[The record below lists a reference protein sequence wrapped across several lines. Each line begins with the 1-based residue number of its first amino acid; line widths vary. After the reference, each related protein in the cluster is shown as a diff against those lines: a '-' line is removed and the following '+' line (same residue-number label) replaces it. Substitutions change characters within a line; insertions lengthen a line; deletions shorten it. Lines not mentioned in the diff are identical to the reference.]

1 MRSLVSALAV
11 VVLLGATADAHATFP
26 GRNGRIAFVRG
37 VYAPA
42 YGDWQSRDI
51 YSVNPDGSGLRNL
64 TRDLSFDQLSPAWSA
79 DGKRIAYVEANG
91 ETNLDVF
98 GDELWT
104 MRADGSRKR
113 ELTDN
118 GTADEQPAWS
128 PDGKW
133 IVFSRRTTHGNVDL
147 AEIRASGGRIRLLT
161 RTTNLDELL
170 PAWSPDGRRI
180 AYLLAPRIQELAS
193 RAGYYVLTVR
203 TGRVRRV
210 ALDYGLDARP
220 SWTPRGRLSISRAVW
235 APDGRVRVIANPQG
249 RDETARRIEIVN
261 LDGSL
266 RRVLTKS
273 AYPVDDF
280 DPAWQPL
287 PRRKAGGASVR

>member
-1 MRSLVSALAV
+1 VRSLVSALAV

-37 VYAPA
+37 VYGPV
-42 YGDWQSRDI
+42 GDWQSRDV
-51 YSVNPDGSGLRNL
+51 YSVKPDGSGLRNL
-64 TRDLSFDQLSPAWSA
+64 TRDLSFDQFSPAWSA
-79 DGKRIAYVEANG
+79 DGRRIAYVEADG
-91 ETNLDVF
+91 ASSSEIY

-113 ELTDN
+113 RLTEN

-128 PDGKW
+128 PDRKW
-133 IVFSRRTTHGNVDL
+133 IVFSRRTPHGNVDL
-147 AEIRASGGRIRLLT
+147 AVIRSSGGRVRLLT
-161 RTTNLDELL
+161 RTTNVDELV
-170 PAWSPDGRRI
+170 PAWSPDGGRI
-180 AYLLAPRIQELAS
+180 AYLLAPRVESLAS

-235 APDGRVRVIANPQG
+235 APDGRVRVIANPHG
-249 RDETARRIEIVN
+249 PYGGGTRRIEIQN

-266 RRVLTKS
+266 RRVVTNS
-273 AYPVDDF
+273 VYPLDDY

-287 PRRKAGGASVR
+287 PRRKAGGAWVR